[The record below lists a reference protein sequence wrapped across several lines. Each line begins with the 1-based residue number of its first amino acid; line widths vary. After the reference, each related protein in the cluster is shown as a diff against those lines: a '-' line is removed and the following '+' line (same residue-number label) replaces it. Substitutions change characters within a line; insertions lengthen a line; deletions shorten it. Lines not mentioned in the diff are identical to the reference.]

1 MVGSSMLLL
10 SVRAK
15 GEGLGFR
22 SVQGGAVQQCRCTS
36 MLAAPAIS
44 SPLTGKQIPRSLPY
58 ILHFL
63 ELIGQLGG
71 EGFSVI
77 ILVPDFPPDFAFV
90 FFFFAA
96 AAAMLF
102 AVIVAYQV

>member
-1 MVGSSMLLL
+1 MLLL

-71 EGFSVI
+71 EGFSVLRSTI
-77 ILVPDFPPDFAFV
+77 RQKSVQLIFLRKNQ
-90 FFFFAA
+90 
-96 AAAMLF
+96 M
-102 AVIVAYQV
+102 